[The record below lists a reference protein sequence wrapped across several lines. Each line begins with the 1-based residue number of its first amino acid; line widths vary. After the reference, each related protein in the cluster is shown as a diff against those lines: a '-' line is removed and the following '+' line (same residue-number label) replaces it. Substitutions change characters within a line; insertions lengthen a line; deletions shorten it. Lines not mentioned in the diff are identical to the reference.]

1 MAQQITICSCFF
13 PKLIGFTAAF
23 ANGKR
28 NGTVRIS
35 LFYGAD
41 DSCQICVAVD
51 KIFTTLQNKG
61 SKAQGVALLT
71 AGKDLFFGQAVANS
85 FCVAA
90 SYSTVITV
98 ISAVIGEFYQP
109 ANIDF
114 IAENSLS
121 SLLVQSE
128 PALYG

>member
-1 MAQQITICSCFF
+1 MHNVRYLLFRGAADNGLRLLFS
-13 PKLIGFTAAF
+13 KADSFTSAF
-23 ANGKR
+23 ADGKC

-51 KIFTTLQNKG
+51 KIFATLQNKG
-61 SKAQGVALLT
+61 PKAQGVTLLT

-90 SYSTVITV
+90 SYSAVITV
-98 ISAVIGEFYQP
+98 ISAVIGEFDQP

-114 IAENSLS
+114 MPKTA
-121 SLLVQSE
+121 
-128 PALYG
+128 